1 MLRLH
6 ICYCDWCVSVRDF
19 YKQTLKCECEAK
31 ARFICVTGR
40 DSSYAL
46 LFLLR
51 CATKDTLCAVI
62 SHDISESDCCAFT
75 RVKTTELI
83 AFCCISWLFFA
94 YFVRIAKYSGA
105 SACCVDYTELSSRVL
120 ALPLHRTDL
129 HVSLKQLQP
138 NMQICFSSL
147 CVYLIWSL
155 FLDFSLL
162 FCFHFLYSETV
173 SYNYG
178 TCSWGVFMLC
188 TLVSDTDWCTF
199 LIKQEKKVE
208 AKSHIDVGVIFHVA
222 SLFNSLISVLTN
234 TFLDWFYF
242 VFVIVLCT

>member
-1 MLRLH
+1 MNVKPKHGLSASRDETLH
-6 ICYCDWCVSVRDF
+6 THSCFCWGV
-19 YKQTLKCECEAK
+19 QLK
-31 ARFICVTGR
+31 
-40 DSSYAL
+40 
-46 LFLLR
+46 
-51 CATKDTLCAVI
+51 TLCAVI

-75 RVKTTELI
+75 CVKTTELI
-83 AFCCISWLFFA
+83 AFCCISWSFFA
-94 YFVRIAKYSGA
+94 YFVCIAKYSGA

-138 NMQICFSSL
+138 NMQICFCSL

-178 TCSWGVFMLC
+178 TCSWRCFYALYTRIRHWLMHIFNKTG
-188 TLVSDTDWCTF
+188 
-199 LIKQEKKVE
+199 EKSWGK
-208 AKSHIDVGVIFHVA
+208 KSHWCWSHFSCCIF
-222 SLFNSLISVLTN
+222 I
-234 TFLDWFYF
+234 
-242 VFVIVLCT
+242 